1 MSNPWMKKNPFISM
15 WLSAANRVAGSVRG
29 QAAAEAKRQF
39 NAAASAAIDKNT
51 KLWQTAPPSPRA
63 TTTPKQKRR
72 S

>member
-1 MSNPWMKKNPFISM
+1 MSNPWIKKNPFISM

-51 KLWQTAPPSPRA
+51 KLWQTAPSSPRA